1 MGDYLLVTDTRL
13 TGKLT
18 DLKITVG
25 ASPATIATAA
35 LELYIG
41 SAEEEINNRLRSTGY
56 GTIPATNANDEE
68 TFADKLAEIVAVRV
82 WAETKYADD
91 APFKIKL
98 WLENWKL
105 FLSDLAKGN
114 IILEGHAPATTQA
127 GVLTV
132 GSATFRSQTWTDAD
146 LIDEDFYG

>member
-1 MGDYLLVTDTRL
+1 MGNYLLVTDTRL

-18 DLKITVG
+18 DLNITVG
-25 ASPATIATAA
+25 AAPATITTAA
-35 LELYIG
+35 LELYVG
-41 SAEEEINNRLRSTGY
+41 GAEKEINNRLRSVGY
-56 GTIPATNANDEE
+56 GTIPATNTGDVD
-68 TFADKLAEIVAVRV
+68 TFADKLAEIVAARV

-114 IILEGHAPATTQA
+114 IELEGHAPATSQS
-127 GVLTV
+127 GVIEV
-132 GSATFRSQTWTDAD
+132 GGATFRSSNWTDAD
-146 LIDEDFYG
+146 LAADNYYG